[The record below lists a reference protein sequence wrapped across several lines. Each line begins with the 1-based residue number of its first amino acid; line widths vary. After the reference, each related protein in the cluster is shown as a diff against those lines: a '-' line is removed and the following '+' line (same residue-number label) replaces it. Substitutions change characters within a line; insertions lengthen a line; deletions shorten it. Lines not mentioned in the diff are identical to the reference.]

1 MFKSLIS
8 IVAAATAMFAFTAC
22 NSSDDSD
29 TGNQYA
35 DIVTLESTAPSGSV
49 MTFREK
55 DDSPLITLTT
65 TQAFSTEIFT
75 PGTRILAIYHP
86 ESNKRG
92 ESGPVTVAA
101 ASPTLG
107 KGSAPVP
114 AVVDTLD
121 NWASDRIV
129 MPGESVWRSGYY
141 LNMAFQAIS
150 TATPKKFYVYVDEKT
165 VDSEYPELHVV
176 FKSGNSSSMYN
187 FAFYASYN
195 IAGLWNRPGV
205 NGVKVYYFNDGAM
218 MPSCVT
224 IDKTSEITPSPNPDK

>member
-65 TQAFSTEIFT
+65 TQAFSAEIFT

-92 ESGPVTVAA
+92 ESG
-101 ASPTLG
+101 L
-107 KGSAPVP
+107 
-114 AVVDTLD
+114 
-121 NWASDRIV
+121 
-129 MPGESVWRSGYY
+129 
-141 LNMAFQAIS
+141 
-150 TATPKKFYVYVDEKT
+150 
-165 VDSEYPELHVV
+165 
-176 FKSGNSSSMYN
+176 
-187 FAFYASYN
+187 
-195 IAGLWNRPGV
+195 
-205 NGVKVYYFNDGAM
+205 
-218 MPSCVT
+218 
-224 IDKTSEITPSPNPDK
+224 

>member
-35 DIVTLESTAPSGSV
+35 DIVTLESTAPTGSV

-107 KGSAPVP
+107 TGSAPVP

-150 TATPKKFYVYVDEKT
+150 TATP
-165 VDSEYPELHVV
+165 
-176 FKSGNSSSMYN
+176 
-187 FAFYASYN
+187 
-195 IAGLWNRPGV
+195 
-205 NGVKVYYFNDGAM
+205 
-218 MPSCVT
+218 
-224 IDKTSEITPSPNPDK
+224 

>member
-1 MFKSLIS
+1 M
-8 IVAAATAMFAFTAC
+8 
-22 NSSDDSD
+22 
-29 TGNQYA
+29 
-35 DIVTLESTAPSGSV
+35 
-49 MTFREK
+49 
-55 DDSPLITLTT
+55 
-65 TQAFSTEIFT
+65 
-75 PGTRILAIYHP
+75 
-86 ESNKRG
+86 
-92 ESGPVTVAA
+92 TVAA

-195 IAGLWNRPGV
+195 IMRPV
-205 NGVKVYYFNDGAM
+205 E
-218 MPSCVT
+218 PSGRERRQG
-224 IDKTSEITPSPNPDK
+224 ILLQRRSYDALLRNHRQDK